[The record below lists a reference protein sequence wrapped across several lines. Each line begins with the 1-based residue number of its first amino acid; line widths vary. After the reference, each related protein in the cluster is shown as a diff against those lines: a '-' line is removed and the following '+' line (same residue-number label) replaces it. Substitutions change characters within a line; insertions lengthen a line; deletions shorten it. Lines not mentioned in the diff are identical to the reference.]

1 MGTYVYKNN
10 MGIVFIMNE
19 FFRKWHYEYLLEQMC
34 EIGLESRVGLRA
46 SGTHKKEKRHLFLGE
61 RAWTTIFRMKD
72 FGKIGLK

>member
-34 EIGLESRVGLRA
+34 EIGLEFEGGTQGVGNSQERKTA
-46 SGTHKKEKRHLFLGE
+46 PISG
-61 RAWTTIFRMKD
+61 
-72 FGKIGLK
+72 